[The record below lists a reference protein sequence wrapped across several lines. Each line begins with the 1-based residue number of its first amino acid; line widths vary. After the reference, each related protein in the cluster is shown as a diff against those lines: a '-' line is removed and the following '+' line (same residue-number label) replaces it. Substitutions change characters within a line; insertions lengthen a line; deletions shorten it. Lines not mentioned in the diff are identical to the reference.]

1 MLSSERSHIFFRSF
15 SLTILCVLRQGN
27 NAVLYPAW
35 EAELARWR
43 EQHDTDMKQMKEM
56 YMGLQEICQD
66 LKRLSTQRDDLSGTS
81 SRRASLSESCDGK
94 MDGAPLLGH
103 SKKQGGLKFTQHP
116 RENGHHLPNRRAKS
130 APKTRGIRDTG
141 FGMENNLHLRIP
153 QHKTW
158 YCPTAAIFEEIVQV
172 ERLYLRNFVTSLVK
186 YGEDRLLLEEFD
198 EQKHE
203 SMTDLVFRLVPHA
216 TFAKASHYKY
226 GIEAW
231 LNRVVFKDFGKAN
244 YGIEEGTDSQA

>member
-1 MLSSERSHIFFRSF
+1 
-15 SLTILCVLRQGN
+15 
-27 NAVLYPAW
+27 
-35 EAELARWR
+35 
-43 EQHDTDMKQMKEM
+43 
-56 YMGLQEICQD
+56 
-66 LKRLSTQRDDLSGTS
+66 
-81 SRRASLSESCDGK
+81 

-103 SKKQGGLKFTQHP
+103 SKKQGGLKFTQYP
-116 RENGHHLPNRRAKS
+116 RENGHYLPNRRAKS

-158 YCPTAAIFEEIVQV
+158 YCPTAAIFEEIVKV

-231 LNRVVFKDFGKAN
+231 LNRVVFKDFGKPN